1 MPSIGFMALKA
12 RDDDVPFGFVREDN
26 EIIPWRYSKQAFIVK
41 WSIMAGVVVLILL
54 FLLTSWLHLRSRVK
68 KGLPPLR
75 YHRFL
80 VRTPRQPAAAQQ
92 TNGWVP
98 QTNNPM
104 GGYYM
109 GTTAPPPVYDPAK
122 FPMYSGHTDP
132 EKVDYAREPTRRE
145 AEANPAPD
153 YYDIPLGP
161 PPAAA
166 TR

>member
-1 MPSIGFMALKA
+1 M
-12 RDDDVPFGFVREDN
+12 
-26 EIIPWRYSKQAFIVK
+26 
-41 WSIMAGVVVLILL
+41 
-54 FLLTSWLHLRSRVK
+54 
-68 KGLPPLR
+68 
-75 YHRFL
+75 
-80 VRTPRQPAAAQQ
+80 VRTPRQPAAGQQ
-92 TNGWVP
+92 ANGWAP

-122 FPMYSGHTDP
+122 FPMYSGHADA
-132 EKVDYAREPTRRE
+132 EKVDYAREPTRRA